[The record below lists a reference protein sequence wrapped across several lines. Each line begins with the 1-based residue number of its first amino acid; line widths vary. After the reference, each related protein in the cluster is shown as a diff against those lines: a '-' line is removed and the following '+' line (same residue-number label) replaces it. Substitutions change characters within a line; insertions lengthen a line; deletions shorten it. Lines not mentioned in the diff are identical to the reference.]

1 MITFSDFS
9 FTYKGQKRPT
19 LKHLDFKIYDGE
31 KVLLCGPSGCGKS
44 TIGNC
49 INGLIPNA
57 FPGKS
62 EGKVLV
68 SGVEVFDADIHTISR
83 KVGTV
88 LQDTDGQFVGL
99 TVAEDMAFAL
109 ENMAHSQSDMFKEV
123 ESSALLVGMQ
133 DFLKQ
138 KPQELSGGQ
147 KQRVSLAG
155 VLVEDTEVLLF
166 DEPLANLDPAT
177 GLHAI
182 ELIDDIHKETGKT
195 CIIIE
200 HRLEDVLHCHVDRVI
215 LIEEG
220 EIAFNGSVNEL
231 LQSGMLIKAGVREPL
246 YLSALRKAGADFSSC
261 DVSSLDSF
269 DISSFKDDIVR
280 WQDTNAS
287 RDKNVQEKK
296 EILRFEDINFS
307 YDGKRQIL
315 ENVSFSIYEGDMVS
329 LLGNNGAG
337 KSTIA
342 SIITGINRP
351 DSGNVYLEGK
361 RVNEVSIFDR
371 SSIVGYVMQNP
382 NHMISQT
389 LVYDEV
395 AFGLRKKGVSEEIIS
410 SAVMDVLTLCGLEAK
425 AKWPISA
432 LSYGQKKRVTIA
444 SILVMKPKLL
454 ILDEPTAGQD
464 YYHYTRLMEFV
475 RGLRS
480 KLGLTMLFITHDMH
494 LALEYTPRSLVLSSG
509 SLIADDR
516 TSVIFSSSDILK
528 KAALAETSLFKAA
541 KECGIED
548 IPAFIDSFIVAEDH
562 KEEDSVHLDY
572 TLVDN
577 ADAGREKKRK
587 KKKGSGVNDK
597 LRFGLSYIPIASPVH
612 SLSGVTKFLFLF
624 IWVFICFTTFD
635 IRILASLCVL
645 SWVIM
650 KLSRIPLKVFKPFII
665 AMIFIIFNNA
675 LFIFL
680 FAPGQGTE
688 YLYTRTVLFGSGHYA
703 ITLETLWYLLVIC
716 FKYFTIFPVALL
728 FVSTTDP
735 SEFASS
741 LNKIGLSYKISYS
754 VALAL
759 RYLPDVI
766 NDYTHILH
774 AQMCRGV
781 DVSSNA
787 KIKDRLKGIGAVMAP
802 LIMSSF
808 DKIDTVTNALVLR
821 GFGRSRK
828 RTWYSERK
836 LRSVDFITI
845 AVVILI
851 FAFTLYMRFA
861 RGVMFY
867 FPFQVG

>member
-1 MITFSDFS
+1 MIAFSDFT

-57 FPGKS
+57 FPGKA
-62 EGKVLV
+62 EGKVSV
-68 SGVEVFDADIHTISR
+68 CGVDVFEEDIHTISR

-109 ENMAHSQSDMFKEV
+109 ENMEHSQSEMFKEV
-123 ESSALLVGMQ
+123 DASAELVGMQ

-200 HRLEDVLHCHVDRVI
+200 HRIEDVLHCHVDRVI

-246 YLSALRKAGADFSSC
+246 YLSALRKAGVDFSSC

-269 DISSFKDDIVR
+269 DISDFKDDILS
-280 WQDTNAS
+280 WQS
-287 RDKNVQEKK
+287 KNSYRTEDISQNK
-296 EILRFEDINFS
+296 EILRFEGINFS
-307 YDGKRQIL
+307 YDGKREIL
-315 ENVSFSIYEGDMVS
+315 KDVSFSLHEGEMIS

-342 SIITGINRP
+342 SLITGINTP
-351 DSGNVYLEGK
+351 DSGNIYLEGK
-361 RVNEVSIFDR
+361 RVNDVSIFDR
-371 SSIVGYVMQNP
+371 SSVIGYVMQNP

-395 AFGLRKKGVSEEIIS
+395 AFGLRKKGVKEDVVEC
-410 SAVMDVLTLCGLEAK
+410 AVKEVLSLCGLESK

-475 RGLRS
+475 RSLRS
-480 KLGLTMLFITHDMH
+480 KLNLTMLFITHDMH

-509 SLIADDR
+509 SLIADDK

-528 KAALAETSLFKAA
+528 KAALAETSLFRAA
-541 KECGIED
+541 KECSIED
-548 IPAFIDSFIVAEDH
+548 IPYFIDSFIVAEDH
-562 KEEDSVHLDY
+562 KEEGSVHLDY
-572 TLVDN
+572 TLVNNSDT
-577 ADAGREKKRK
+577 GREKKRK
-587 KKKGSGVNDK
+587 KKGSGAEDK
-597 LRFGLSYIPIASPVH
+597 LRFGLSYIPVSSPVH
-612 SLSGVTKFLFLF
+612 RLSGVTKFLFLF

-635 IRILASLCVL
+635 IRILASLCLV
-645 SWVIM
+645 SWFIM
-650 KLSRIPLKVFKPFII
+650 KLSRIPLKVFRPFII
-665 AMIFIIFNNA
+665 AMLIIIFNNA

-688 YLYTRTVLFGSGHYA
+688 YLMTRTVLLGSGHYA

-766 NDYTHILH
+766 NDYTNILH

-821 GFGRSRK
+821 GFGRGK
-828 RTWYSERK
+828 RRSWYSGKK
-836 LRSVDFITI
+836 LKAADYLTI
-845 AVVILI
+845 CTVILI
-851 FAFTLYMRFA
+851 FAFTLYMRFG

-867 FPFQVG
+867 FPFQL